1 MRYFRN
7 IDIVNEFGVN
17 EATVRKWIRDAQ
29 AEKLELALYIQ
40 DGRTHIADTPA
51 NKAVIKKLIDTR
63 RKFRNTKAAA
73 KATPPN
79 KFLGIWRSDYTYHN
93 SELNEDQLSQQYV
106 RIYRKGDE
114 LIVESMPDPS
124 GSYMYA
130 RFSMDGNIAT
140 GSWQQVTNPAG
151 GYRGIMY
158 HGAAQMLLSKD
169 KTKLTGKWVG
179 FGKQMEIKTG
189 PWEFT
194 YIGEDETVLSHKPK
208 ITSQ

>member
-29 AEKLELALYIQ
+29 AEKLELSLFMQ
-40 DGRTHIADTPA
+40 DGRAYIADTSA
-51 NKAVIKKLIDTR
+51 NKKAIKKLIATR

-93 SELNEDQLSQQYV
+93 SELESDELSSQYV
-106 RIYRKGDE
+106 RIYRKADE
-114 LIVESMPDPS
+114 LIVESIPEPD

-130 RFSMDGNIAT
+130 RFSMDGSIAT
-140 GSWQQVTNPAG
+140 GSWQQVTSPNG
-151 GYRGIMY
+151 DYKGLIY
-158 HGAAQMLLSKD
+158 HGAGQLLLSKD
-169 KTKLTGKWVG
+169 QTQLTGKWVG

-189 PWEFT
+189 PWKFV
-194 YIGEDETVLSHKPK
+194 YIGEDESVLSRKPK
-208 ITSQ
+208 AKSQ